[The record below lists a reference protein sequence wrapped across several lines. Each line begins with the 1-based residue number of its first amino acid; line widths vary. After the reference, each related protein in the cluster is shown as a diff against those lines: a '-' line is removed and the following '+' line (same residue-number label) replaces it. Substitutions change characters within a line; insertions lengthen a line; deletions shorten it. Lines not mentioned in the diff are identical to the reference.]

1 MSAAIEKIMDGALKN
16 IKNLVDVDTIIGTPI
31 NAGNSTTIIPI
42 SRVSYGFG
50 VGGSEFQSMNEKITE
65 PNFGGGVGGG
75 MSISPVGFLVVTGD
89 NVRMIN
95 VDSSNTPLDK
105 LVDMAPGVI
114 EKIINR
120 FSKKEADV
128 VIVETEE

>member
-1 MSAAIEKIMDGALKN
+1 MSASIEKIMDGALKN

-31 NAGNSTTIIPI
+31 NAGNNTTIIPV
-42 SRVSYGFG
+42 SRVAYGFG
-50 VGGSEFQSMNEKITE
+50 VGGSEFQSMNEKASE

-75 MSISPVGFLVVTGD
+75 MSISPVAFLVVTGD

-105 LVDMAPGVI
+105 LIDIAPGVI
-114 EKIINR
+114 EKFINK
-120 FSKKEADV
+120 FSKNEEV
-128 VIVETEE
+128 VIIETEE

>member
-1 MSAAIEKIMDGALKN
+1 MSASIEKIMDGALKN

-31 NAGNSTTIIPI
+31 NAGNNTTIIPI
-42 SRVSYGFG
+42 SRVAYGFG
-50 VGGSEFQSMNEKITE
+50 VGGSEFQSVNEKIKE

-95 VDSSNTPLDK
+95 VDTASTPLDK
-105 LVDMAPGVI
+105 LIDLAPGMI
-114 EKIINR
+114 EKIINK
-120 FSKKEADV
+120 FTKSDDV
-128 VIVETEE
+128 VVIEPEE